1 MMTGMEL
8 RHLKTFLAAA
18 EQRNFTRAAEQLEIT
33 QAAVSQHVAA
43 LEDHFGEALFERG
56 GRQVTLTPAGRS
68 LSGYARQILELLAA
82 ADKDIAGVS
91 RVVSGTLRIA
101 SSSVPAEWLLPDLL
115 AGFRGKYSQ
124 VRETIVVSNSR
135 TATTAVESGDADVG
149 LVGELP
155 RSDRLS
161 VRPLAE
167 DELVLVVSADH
178 ELAGSSVISAKQL
191 VSLPLIVRGVGSG
204 SQRCV
209 EESLES
215 VGIARAD
222 LSIWMETN
230 SADAVR
236 SAILRGL
243 GAAFL
248 SRGAVAEELKS
259 GRLVQVPVR
268 KLSARRQLYLVSQDD
283 RVSGSPL
290 REFLEFAESWSPG

>member
-1 MMTGMEL
+1 MMVHMEL

-18 EQRNFTRAAEQLEIT
+18 QQRNFTRAAEQLEIT

-43 LEDHFGEALFERG
+43 LEEHFGETLFERG
-56 GRQVTLTPAGRS
+56 GRRVTLTPAGRR
-68 LSGYARQILELLAA
+68 LSDYARQVLELLAA
-82 ADKDIAGVS
+82 ADEDIAGVA
-91 RVVSGTLRIA
+91 RIVSGTLRIA
-101 SSSVPAEWLLPDLL
+101 SSTVPAEWLLPDLL
-115 AGFRGKYSQ
+115 AGFRAEYPE
-124 VRETIVVSNSR
+124 VRETVVVSNSR
-135 TATTAVESGDADVG
+135 TATAAVESGDADVG

-161 VRPLAE
+161 ARPIAE

-178 ELAGSSVISAKQL
+178 ELAGTGAISPKQL
-191 VSLPLIVRGVGSG
+191 AALPLIVRGVGSG

-215 VGIARAD
+215 VGIGRAD
-222 LSIWMETN
+222 LSFWMETN
-230 SADAVR
+230 SADAIR

-248 SRGAVAEELKS
+248 SRGAVAEELES

-268 KLSARRQLYLVSQDD
+268 KLAARRQLYLVSLDD
-283 RVSGSPL
+283 RINGPPL
-290 REFLEFAESWSPG
+290 REFLAFVESWSSG